1 MYVCVS
7 MFTWQ
12 PIDILL
18 PETFRSVGH
27 PRVKGVFTY
36 RLYITLSRVQ
46 IHTLGLSHKDL
57 NALSNKNMNSY
68 HSVIGFS
75 VKLKDAD
82 VFYNSGQL
90 KKRVP

>member
-1 MYVCVS
+1 

-12 PIDILL
+12 PLDMLL
-18 PETFRSVGH
+18 PETFRSVSH
-27 PRVKGVFTY
+27 PSVKRVFTY

-82 VFYNSGQL
+82 VLYNSGQL
-90 KKRVP
+90 KKRVS